1 MNYDGKTGAIGRVP
15 NYLKSLINVEIV
27 KFDVEKEE
35 PIRDENGFCIPCKE
49 GEVGEVLGQ
58 INLEAGRG
66 FDGYV
71 DNQATQKKILRN
83 VFENDDQWFR
93 SGDLLSRD
101 KDGYYYFIDRI
112 GDTFR
117 WKGENVAT
125 SEVAQSFQG
134 IQGIEEVNVYG
145 VTIPGN
151 DGKAGMASLVTESDI
166 DLKQV
171 YSQLKDTLPSYAMPL
186 IIRVQKEIE
195 ITGTFKHKKVD
206 LVKQGFNPDEMI
218 DPLYFIDNDSST
230 FIKLD
235 ANLYQ
240 KIMNQEIKL

>member
-1 MNYDGKTGAIGRVP
+1 MQNR
-15 NYLKSLINVEIV
+15 IN
-27 KFDVEKEE
+27 KLA
-35 PIRDENGFCIPCKE
+35 C
-49 GEVGEVLGQ
+49 
-58 INLEAGRG
+58 
-66 FDGYV
+66 
-71 DNQATQKKILRN
+71 
-83 VFENDDQWFR
+83 VFENDVQWFR
-93 SGDLLSRD
+93 SGYLLSRD